1 MILQVLLNSLY
12 LCITH
17 QWRYFWFDIMEATKT
32 LWYLAVF
39 WNISLQQGSPAI
51 FFGGSEFFW
60 TDTLGSDPE
69 IKITFFSFWFLQIW
83 DPVTGCMALSGWPDS
98 TDRQLI
104 ITTPDSSLEHRDLTN
119 IWCIWR
125 IQELDSVLL
134 FFWIVDCTSSS
145 NGSGAVGV
153 FVSVLLTYHNSVKST
168 IPHRHQV
175 ITEWSLCVASVLPAL
190 GVYTV
195 RTAVWYCQ
203 YFLRCAIS

>member
-1 MILQVLLNSLY
+1 MVFGSILE
-12 LCITH
+12 H
-17 QWRYFWFDIMEATKT
+17 QPTAGVTSYIFWRVRIFLDRH
-32 LWYLAVF
+32 LGVRP
-39 WNISLQQGSPAI
+39 WNKNH
-51 FFGGSEFFW
+51 FFFF
-60 TDTLGSDPE
+60 
-69 IKITFFSFWFLQIW
+69 FFFWFLQIW

-98 TDRQLI
+98 TDCQLI

-175 ITEWSLCVASVLPAL
+175 ITVCGVSLARAWSIHGKNCCLILPVFYALC
-190 GVYTV
+190 
-195 RTAVWYCQ
+195 
-203 YFLRCAIS
+203 YFLRTIERGKAERKKNENNNRIEERDYKKAWH